1 MRFLGWSSILSG
13 WLVVSAFVLPQ
24 TAASALMTVLAAFLT
39 LSFAAFAVAR
49 PAIRYL
55 NTAVAILLAGA
66 ALFGEPGA
74 AASANG
80 LAAAALFALSLVS
93 PQHAP
98 REAEPALAGG
108 R

>member
-1 MRFLGWSSILSG
+1 MRFLGWSALLAG

-24 TAASALMTVLAAFLT
+24 TAASAMVTVLAAFLT

-49 PAIRYL
+49 PPIRYL
-55 NTAVAILLAGA
+55 NTAVALLLAAA

-74 AASANG
+74 AAISNA

-98 REAEPALAGG
+98 REAAPALAAGK
-108 R
+108 